1 MKKGLFTP
9 TQVLAIGFIMI
20 ILVGAVLLSLPIST
34 IDGKG
39 TPFLTALFTST
50 SATCVTGLVLVDT
63 GTYFSIFGQ
72 LIILFLIQVGGLG
85 FMTFAT
91 LIAIILGRK
100 ITLKDR
106 MVLQEALNKGTLD
119 GVVRLVRQVIE
130 ITFVIEGVGALVL
143 SLRLAQEMNWYKA
156 VYFGIFHAVSAFN
169 NAGIDLFGHF
179 NSLTQYAGDIVIN
192 ITIASLII
200 LGGLGFVVISEVLI
214 HKGKKLSLHSL
225 VVLKATLGL
234 IVIATALIFLSE
246 FTNPLTMG
254 NVNLKTKVLSSF
266 FQGVVPRTAGFNTI
280 ALSEMRTITQLLII
294 ILMFIGA
301 APGSTGGGIK
311 VTTFVTLFLYIRA
324 SYQGKSETTIMER
337 TLPHDLVQKAVTLT
351 FLAGVLILVITA
363 TLTLTEKADFI
374 TLLFE
379 TMSAFGTVG
388 LSLGVTPKLSPAGQ
402 IAIILTMYIGRVG
415 PLTLAYAFAQKRLAS
430 LPQVKYPEERI
441 LIG

>member
-169 NAGIDLFGHF
+169 NAGIDLFGH
-179 NSLTQYAGDIVIN
+179 Y
-192 ITIASLII
+192 TICRR
-200 LGGLGFVVISEVLI
+200 
-214 HKGKKLSLHSL
+214 HC
-225 VVLKATLGL
+225 
-234 IVIATALIFLSE
+234 
-246 FTNPLTMG
+246 
-254 NVNLKTKVLSSF
+254 
-266 FQGVVPRTAGFNTI
+266 
-280 ALSEMRTITQLLII
+280 
-294 ILMFIGA
+294 
-301 APGSTGGGIK
+301 
-311 VTTFVTLFLYIRA
+311 
-324 SYQGKSETTIMER
+324 
-337 TLPHDLVQKAVTLT
+337 D
-351 FLAGVLILVITA
+351 
-363 TLTLTEKADFI
+363 
-374 TLLFE
+374 
-379 TMSAFGTVG
+379 
-388 LSLGVTPKLSPAGQ
+388 
-402 IAIILTMYIGRVG
+402 
-415 PLTLAYAFAQKRLAS
+415 
-430 LPQVKYPEERI
+430 
-441 LIG
+441 

>member
-20 ILVGAVLLSLPIST
+20 IFVGAVLLSLPIST

-39 TPFLTALFTST
+39 APFLIALFTST
-50 SATCVTGLVLVDT
+50 SATCVTGLVLVDV

-106 MVLQEALNKGTLD
+106 MVLQEALNKGTLE

-130 ITFVIEGVGALVL
+130 ITFIIEGVGALIL

-179 NSLTQYAGDIVIN
+179 NSLTQYASDIVIN

-200 LGGLGFVVISEVLI
+200 LGGLGFIVISEISI

-234 IVIATALIFLSE
+234 IVIATALIFLLE
-246 FTNPLTMG
+246 FTNPLTIG
-254 NVNLKTKVLSSF
+254 NFNLTTKVLSSF

-337 TLPHDLVQKAVTLT
+337 TLPHDLIQKAVTLT
-351 FLAGVLILVITA
+351 FLAMILILVITA
-363 TLTLTEKADFI
+363 ILTLTEKLDFF

-388 LSLGVTPKLSPAGQ
+388 LSLGITPELSPAGQ
-402 IAIILTMYIGRVG
+402 IAIALTMYIGRVG

>member
-1 MKKGLFTP
+1 MPALIF
-9 TQVLAIGFIMI
+9 
-20 ILVGAVLLSLPIST
+20 LVI
-34 IDGKG
+34 
-39 TPFLTALFTST
+39 
-50 SATCVTGLVLVDT
+50 
-63 GTYFSIFGQ
+63 
-72 LIILFLIQVGGLG
+72 
-85 FMTFAT
+85 
-91 LIAIILGRK
+91 
-100 ITLKDR
+100 
-106 MVLQEALNKGTLD
+106 
-119 GVVRLVRQVIE
+119 
-130 ITFVIEGVGALVL
+130 
-143 SLRLAQEMNWYKA
+143 
-156 VYFGIFHAVSAFN
+156 
-169 NAGIDLFGHF
+169 
-179 NSLTQYAGDIVIN
+179 TQYAGDIVIN